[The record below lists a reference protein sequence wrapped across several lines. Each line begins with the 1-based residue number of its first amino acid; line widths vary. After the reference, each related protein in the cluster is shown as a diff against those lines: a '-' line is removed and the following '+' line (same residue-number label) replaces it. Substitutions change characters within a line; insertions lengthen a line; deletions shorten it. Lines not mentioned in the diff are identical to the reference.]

1 MTIIKNIN
9 ISPTYEIK
17 NKENITVD
25 IVQEYFITICCK
37 VAVLDSLMGC
47 DLGNICARAERQTS
61 EKSVLYD
68 FTFTFCLFV

>member
-25 IVQEYFITICCK
+25 IVQQYSITICCK
-37 VAVLDSLMGC
+37 LDVIDSLMGC
-47 DLGNICARAERQTS
+47 DLGNICARAER
-61 EKSVLYD
+61 
-68 FTFTFCLFV
+68 